1 MREAF
6 RQHHK
11 PSAAEQ
17 AALWQAATF
26 ALDTNVLLNVYRYA
40 DATREDLFRVLGAL
54 TSRIW
59 VPFQV
64 AREFYRNRLEVIQEQ
79 SDKYGELENTLQKFL
94 NTLRGSFHRSAFL
107 RIADVESHLRPAIE
121 SATQLIQERRKLHP
135 DLLHDDI
142 YLERLAALVGSSLGT
157 EPDSATLDKRHSD
170 AQARIDRLVPPG
182 YRDAKKPPPD
192 RYGDVL
198 IWFELLDLAEASNKP
213 VIFVTD
219 DDKEDW
225 WQIVRGE
232 KLGARPE
239 LREEMRKRANVEFH
253 IYTAARFLE
262 AAGKDLDVGIAK
274 SSIDDASRIAAE
286 LRQEQ
291 FRLAVTS
298 SGDTEADALRERN
311 RRASKEVF
319 LGQVRAAEMAVGRW
333 LQDQYPNFD
342 LSASEIG
349 PFDYLLRRD
358 NKAIAV
364 EAKLVRPPLSP
375 IIRPRTRDACVRAFY
390 ELSRGI
396 ASDYLLVFV
405 ATDPQ
410 TALDAFALISERP
423 HGGPEYPFVVG
434 FLDEQRRFQP
444 VAWRGEA
451 P

>member
-17 AALWQAATF
+17 TALWQAATF

-54 TSRIW
+54 SSKIW

-79 SDKYGELENTLQKFL
+79 SDKYGELESTLQKFL
-94 NTLRGSFHRSAFL
+94 TTIRGSFHRSAFL
-107 RIADVESHLRPAIE
+107 RIADVEGQLRPAIE
-121 SATQLIQERRKLHP
+121 TATQLIQERKKLHP
-135 DLLHDDI
+135 DLLHDDT

-157 EPDSATLDKRHSD
+157 EPDSTTLDKRHSD

-198 IWFELLDLAEASNKP
+198 IWFELLDLAQANKKP
-213 VIFVTD
+213 IIFVTD

-232 KLGARPE
+232 KLGPRPE
-239 LREEMRKRANVEFH
+239 LREEMRRCANVEFH

-262 AAGKDLDVGIAK
+262 TAGKDLDVGIAK

-291 FRLAVTS
+291 LRLPVTS
-298 SGDTEADALRERN
+298 PEDAGVDALRDRSHT
-311 RRASKEVF
+311 ASKEAF
-319 LGQVRAAEMAVGRW
+319 LGQVRAADVAVGRW
-333 LQDQYPNFD
+333 LKDEYPNCE
-342 LSASEIG
+342 LSASERG
-349 PFDYLLRRD
+349 PFDYLIRRD
-358 NKAIAV
+358 EKTIAV
-364 EAKLVRPPLSP
+364 ETRLLRPPLSP
-375 IIRPRTRDACVRAFY
+375 IMRTRIRDACIRAFY
-390 ELSRGI
+390 EISRGTV
-396 ASDYLLVFV
+396 SDYLLALV

-410 TALDAFALISERP
+410 TAMDYSALISERA
-423 HGGPEYPFVVG
+423 HDGPEYPLVIG
-434 FLDEQRRFQP
+434 FLDRHRRFQP
-444 VAWRGEA
+444 VVWRGEK